1 MSDSRSATRKELK
14 MTGMTEIMCHIV
26 KLRKMGKEDL
36 QEQAA
41 FLALDPKEEGRLEA
55 RVKPLT
61 RHSGGDR
68 GPACAF
74 NHAMTALLSRERGVS

>member
-1 MSDSRSATRKELK
+1 MASCKMSDSRSATRKELK

-55 RVKPLT
+55 RVKPI
-61 RHSGGDR
+61 RHS
-68 GPACAF
+68 
-74 NHAMTALLSRERGVS
+74 RGVTGVRHAPLIKQ